1 MKKTPKK
8 LVLSRETLRD
18 LTAEQ
23 AQGGALGPVPHIGKE
38 PNVPWTSDSAKVC
51 CA

>member
-1 MKKTPKK
+1 MKKMTPKK
-8 LVLSRETLRD
+8 LVLSRETLRS

-23 AQGGALGPVPHIGKE
+23 AKGALGPAPYIGKE

>member
-23 AQGGALGPVPHIGKE
+23 AQGALGPVPHIGKE